1 MVSLVDWRD
10 SLGVSLLLPFAGDA
24 AIDEGLLAGASE
36 KTGVADR
43 GQRWQGSDCLGWVK
57 PGNSGRIKRIK
68 REEYGRN
75 KAAQVAGLR
84 DAEQRETRGL
94 WGDGSCM
101 QRTLQLGVR
110 LCFSHAR
117 RPRLVF
123 GGPLGLGRGAG
134 VVGGGARA
142 RGRAVWRRRRGGGLQ
157 DGHLAMA
164 VPGSFPCSSRWR
176 IRGRLGRSGDFRRSR
191 AVFRGGV
198 SVG

>member
-1 MVSLVDWRD
+1 M
-10 SLGVSLLLPFAGDA
+10 AGQLIVPHA
-24 AIDEGLLAGASE
+24 A
-36 KTGVADR
+36 
-43 GQRWQGSDCLGWVK
+43 GWVK

-75 KAAQVAGLR
+75 KAAQVGGLR
-84 DAEQRETRGL
+84 DAEQGETRGC
-94 WGDGSCM
+94 GGSCM

-191 AVFRGGV
+191 AVSVGVFSVRVRRFPRKDGGV
-198 SVG
+198 GREKLGQFGLVQGNGDGSFAVGRRNNF

>member
-1 MVSLVDWRD
+1 
-10 SLGVSLLLPFAGDA
+10 
-24 AIDEGLLAGASE
+24 
-36 KTGVADR
+36 
-43 GQRWQGSDCLGWVK
+43 
-57 PGNSGRIKRIK
+57 
-68 REEYGRN
+68 
-75 KAAQVAGLR
+75 
-84 DAEQRETRGL
+84 
-94 WGDGSCM
+94 M

-191 AVFRGGV
+191 AVSVGVFSVRVRRFPRKDGGV
-198 SVG
+198 GREKLGQFGLVQGNGTAASPLEGGIIFRREALERLGRIGKRSAGRRMLSWVVAQDDNGCEAAEGMSLRGVMCWGEEGKKNRCLLV